1 MGNCFFVEVIM
12 GDNPQNENHKYLGKF
27 AILFLISV
35 LLIAVYT
42 LILQKNYSESTLKA
56 EVQRD
61 SDCSDAIHK
70 VITDKLTKED
80 FENINAKSDM
90 KTDRYQ
96 KLQKNLNQLRSLNS
110 TRYLYTAKRNKDG
123 NLIYLVD
130 GLDLGAS
137 DFAYPGTSIE
147 KEMIPYI
154 NQALSG
160 KTIYSQKIIDTTC
173 GHIFTACYPIKDP
186 DGTEYVIDH

>member
-1 MGNCFFVEVIM
+1 M

-70 VITDKLTKED
+70 VIL
-80 FENINAKSDM
+80 FA
-90 KTDRYQ
+90 
-96 KLQKNLNQLRSLNS
+96 
-110 TRYLYTAKRNKDG
+110 G
-123 NLIYLVD
+123 NLFVC
-130 GLDLGAS
+130 G
-137 DFAYPGTSIE
+137 
-147 KEMIPYI
+147 KNRI
-154 NQALSG
+154 N
-160 KTIYSQKIIDTTC
+160 
-173 GHIFTACYPIKDP
+173 
-186 DGTEYVIDH
+186 

>member
-12 GDNPQNENHKYLGKF
+12 GDNPQNENHIYLGKF

-160 KTIYSQKIIDTTC
+160 KTIYSQKIIDTTW